1 MSYNTAELLK
11 RWTALSVRERYLL
24 LVGLAVLLFGIGYAL
39 IYAPLQ
45 AENNRLQQQLQAQRQ
60 IMQHLQQVSER
71 VSVLRASNNDAPLAG
86 GEPGQVIADS
96 SRQLDLQAYVQTQ
109 QAADGQVDIAVQNM
123 PFNKLV
129 YWLAV
134 LQQQHALSLTA
145 IDIQQTGAETGLVNG
160 RLTLGGAL
168 PGS

>member
-1 MSYNTAELLK
+1 MSFNTAELVK
-11 RWTALSVRERYLL
+11 RWTALSMRERYLL
-24 LVGLAVLLFGIGYAL
+24 VLGLAVLLLGIGYAM

-45 AENNRLQQQLQAQRQ
+45 VENHRLRQQLQAQEQ
-60 IMQHLQQVSER
+60 IRQHLQYVSER
-71 VSVLRASNNDAPLAG
+71 VSALRASNNEAPLAG

-96 SRQLDLQAYVQTQ
+96 SRQLDLQAYVQMQ

-123 PFNKLV
+123 PFNELV

-134 LQQQHALSLTA
+134 LQQQHAISLIA